1 MIPLIF
7 LTKWKCVCVYI
18 QLCLTLCNP
27 WTVAFQSLSMEFF
40 RHGMNSNPSSG
51 DLPDPGIKAMSS
63 ALQTD
68 SSPLCHLGNI
78 ANENIFILSGLSGI
92 YNFIYKPRVFKVT
105 HLLKMI
111 LRKVQ
116 CHLLGLKSR
125 VQRSF
130 PSEQLFTSLSSLQH
144 FLFSLSKL
152 ELAKESYICLP
163 YWHMLLPRYTG
174 LSEDKTILRT
184 RKSGILHMFRLGLGL
199 RTKSNFWYFYTN

>member
-1 MIPLIF
+1 M
-7 LTKWKCVCVYI
+7 CVYI

-68 SSPLCHLGNI
+68 SSPLCHLGRL

-144 FLFSLSKL
+144 FCSLFPNLNWQKRAIFAFL
-152 ELAKESYICLP
+152 IDICSS
-163 YWHMLLPRYTG
+163 HNIQG
-174 LSEDKTILRT
+174 
-184 RKSGILHMFRLGLGL
+184 
-199 RTKSNFWYFYTN
+199 

>member
-1 MIPLIF
+1 M
-7 LTKWKCVCVYI
+7 KMCEMCVCVCI
-18 QLCLTLCNP
+18 QLYLTLCNP

-40 RHGMNSNPSSG
+40 RHGMNSNPSSRH
-51 DLPDPGIKAMSS
+51 LPDPGIKAMSS
-63 ALQTD
+63 VLQTD
-68 SSPLCHLGNI
+68 SSPPCHLGSL
-78 ANENIFILSGLSGI
+78 ANENIFILSGLGGI

-116 CHLLGLKSR
+116 YHLLGLKPR

-130 PSEQLFTSLSSLQH
+130 PSEQLFTSLSLQH
-144 FLFSLSKL
+144 FLFSLSKF

-163 YWHMLLPRYTG
+163 YWHMLLPWYTG

-184 RKSGILHMFRLGLGL
+184 RKSGILHMFGLGLGL
-199 RTKSNFWYFYTN
+199 RTKSNFSYFYTN

>member
-1 MIPLIF
+1 MS
-7 LTKWKCVCVYI
+7 VCT

-27 WTVAFQSLSMEFF
+27 WTIAFQSPLSMEFS
-40 RHGMNSNPSSG
+40 RHGMNSHSSSG

-63 ALQTD
+63 ALAD
-68 SSPLCHLGNI
+68 IFLPLCHLGSL

-111 LRKVQ
+111 LRKIQ
-116 CHLLGLKSR
+116 YHLLGLKHK

-130 PSEQLFTSLSSLQH
+130 PSEQLFTSLNFLEH

-163 YWHMLLPRYTG
+163 YWHMLLPQYTG

-184 RKSGILHMFRLGLGL
+184 RKNGILHMSGLGLGL
-199 RTKSNFWYFYTN
+199 RAESNF